1 MFLRNRRS
9 AVALV
14 GLVALLGVAAC
25 GDDSDDGAAVR
36 ESGDVS
42 GSASGSGS
50 GTASGSGSA
59 SGTASGSGTAEGE
72 ECVPVGNSDAEP
84 TGTVEITLTEF
95 TMTPV
100 PDEIPAG
107 TIEFVATNEGEELHE
122 LVIVKY
128 DGEPGDIP
136 TDADGAADEGQLP
149 PGTEV
154 MEIEGFAG
162 GGKTCEAAFDLDAG
176 NYALFCNIVEE
187 EESGV
192 MEAHYGMGMYTSFTV
207 T

>member
-1 MFLRNRRS
+1 MFLHRRRS
-9 AVALV
+9 AVAIV

-36 ESGDVS
+36 ESGDLS
-42 GSASGSGS
+42 GSSGSGS
-50 GTASGSGSA
+50 GPASA
-59 SGTASGSGTAEGE
+59 SSTASGSGTAGGE

-84 TGTVEITLTEF
+84 TDTVEVTLTEF
-95 TMTPV
+95 TLSPV

-107 TIEFVATNEGEELHE
+107 TIEFKATNEGEEIHE

-149 PGTEV
+149 PGTDV
-154 MEIEGFAG
+154 LEIEGFAG
-162 GGKTCEAAFDLDAG
+162 GGKTCEAAFDLEAG
-176 NYALFCNIVEE
+176 NYALFCNIVEDE
-187 EESGV
+187 ASGEK
-192 MEAHYGMGMYTSFTV
+192 EAHYGMGMYTSFTV